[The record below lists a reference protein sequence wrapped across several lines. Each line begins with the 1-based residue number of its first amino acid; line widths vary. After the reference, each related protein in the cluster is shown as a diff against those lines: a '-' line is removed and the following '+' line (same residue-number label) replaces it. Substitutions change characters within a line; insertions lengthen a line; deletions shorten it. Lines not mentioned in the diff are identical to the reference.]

1 MNYVSDIK
9 ELIGNTPL
17 IKLTHIDVKENVNI
31 FAKLEC
37 FNPGGSIKDRIGISM
52 IEGAEKKGILKKGYT
67 IVDAT
72 AGNTGI
78 GIALAAINKG
88 YNIIF
93 VVPTKFSIE
102 KQKLI
107 KALGAS
113 IINTPDEEG
122 MLGAIN
128 KSNELLQ
135 EIPNSI
141 SLEQFENDDN
151 PLSHYET
158 TGPEIYEALE
168 GKIDYFLSGAG
179 SGGTYTGIVKYLKEK
194 DNNIKG
200 ILADPEGSTMVGGE
214 HGSYKIEGIGNDF
227 VPKTM
232 DISLVDKVIK
242 VNDEEAFKKVR
253 LLAKKE
259 GLIVGSSSGA
269 ILAAALKLSQEI
281 DSGNIVIVFP
291 DRGDRYLSTTLFD
304 YWK

>member
-1 MNYVSDIK
+1 MNYVSDVK

-17 IKLTHIDVKENVNI
+17 IKLTHINVKKNINI

-37 FNPGGSIKDRIGISM
+37 FNPGGSVKDRIGVSM
-52 IEGAEKKGILKKGYT
+52 IEGAERNGSLKRGYT

-72 AGNTGI
+72 AGNTGL

-102 KQKLI
+102 KQKLM
-107 KALGAS
+107 KALGAK

-128 KSNELLQ
+128 KASELLK
-135 EIPNSI
+135 EIPDST
-141 SLEQFENDDN
+141 SLGQFENEDN
-151 PLSHYET
+151 PLAHYKT
-158 TGPEIYEALE
+158 TGPEIYKALD
-168 GKIDYFLSGAG
+168 GNINYFVAGAG
-179 SGGTYTGIVKYLKEK
+179 SGGTFTGIIKYLKEK
-194 DNNIKG
+194 NKNIKG
-200 ILADPEGSTMVGGE
+200 VLADPEGSTMVGGE
-214 HGSYKIEGIGNDF
+214 HKSYKIEGIGNDF

-242 VNDEEAFKKVR
+242 VSDDEAFKNVK

-269 ILAAALKLSQEI
+269 ILSAALKLTGEI
-281 DSGNIVIVFP
+281 YSGNIVVVFP

-304 YWK
+304 D

>member
-242 VNDEEAFKKVR
+242 VNDEEAFKKVI

-269 ILAAALKLSQEI
+269 ILAAALKLSKEI

-304 YWK
+304 Y

>member
-1 MNYVSDIK
+1 M
-9 ELIGNTPL
+9 L
-17 IKLTHIDVKENVNI
+17 
-31 FAKLEC
+31 
-37 FNPGGSIKDRIGISM
+37 
-52 IEGAEKKGILKKGYT
+52 
-67 IVDAT
+67 
-72 AGNTGI
+72 
-78 GIALAAINKG
+78 
-88 YNIIF
+88 
-93 VVPTKFSIE
+93 
-102 KQKLI
+102 
-107 KALGAS
+107 S
-113 IINTPDEEG
+113 IINTPDEDG

-128 KSNELLQ
+128 KAKELLK

-304 YWK
+304 Y

>member
-1 MNYVSDIK
+1 MNYVSDVK

-17 IKLTHIDVKENVNI
+17 IKLTHINVKKNINI

-37 FNPGGSIKDRIGISM
+37 FNPGGSVKDRIGVSM
-52 IEGAEKKGILKKGYT
+52 IEGAERNGSLKRGYT

-72 AGNTGI
+72 AGNTGL

-102 KQKLI
+102 KQKLM
-107 KALGAS
+107 KALGAK

-128 KSNELLQ
+128 KASELLK
-135 EIPNSI
+135 EIPDST
-141 SLEQFENDDN
+141 SLGQFENEDN
-151 PLSHYET
+151 PLAHYKT
-158 TGPEIYEALE
+158 TGPEIYKALE
-168 GKIDYFLSGAG
+168 GNINYFVAGAG
-179 SGGTYTGIVKYLKEK
+179 SGGTFTGIIKYLKEK
-194 DNNIKG
+194 NKNIKG
-200 ILADPEGSTMVGGE
+200 VLADPEGSTMVGGE
-214 HGSYKIEGIGNDF
+214 HKSYKIEGIGNDF

-242 VNDEEAFKKVR
+242 VSDDEAFKNVK

-269 ILAAALKLSQEI
+269 ILSAALKLTGEI
-281 DSGNIVIVFP
+281 DSGNIVVVFP

-304 YWK
+304 D

>member
-122 MLGAIN
+122 MLGAIK

-242 VNDEEAFKKVR
+242 VNDEEAFKEVR

-304 YWK
+304 Y

>member
-1 MNYVSDIK
+1 MNYVSDVK

-17 IKLTHIDVKENVNI
+17 IKLTHINVKKNINI

-37 FNPGGSIKDRIGISM
+37 FNPGGSVKDRIGVSM
-52 IEGAEKKGILKKGYT
+52 IEGAERNGSLKRGYT

-72 AGNTGI
+72 AGNTGL

-102 KQKLI
+102 KQKLM
-107 KALGAS
+107 KALGAK

-128 KSNELLQ
+128 KASELLK
-135 EIPNSI
+135 EIPDST
-141 SLEQFENDDN
+141 SLGQFENEDN
-151 PLSHYET
+151 PLAHYKT
-158 TGPEIYEALE
+158 TGPEIYKALE
-168 GKIDYFLSGAG
+168 GNINYFVAGAG
-179 SGGTYTGIVKYLKEK
+179 SGGTFTGIIKYLKEK
-194 DNNIKG
+194 NKNIKG
-200 ILADPEGSTMVGGE
+200 VLADPEGSTMVGGE
-214 HGSYKIEGIGNDF
+214 HKSYKIEGIGNDF

-242 VNDEEAFKKVR
+242 VSDDEAFKNVK

-269 ILAAALKLSQEI
+269 ILSAALKLTGEI
-281 DSGNIVIVFP
+281 YSGNIVVVFP

-304 YWK
+304 D

>member
-37 FNPGGSIKDRIGISM
+37 FNPGGSVKDRIGVSM
-52 IEGAEKKGILKKGYT
+52 IEGAEKKGILRKGYT
-67 IVDAT
+67 IIDAT

-107 KALGAS
+107 KALGAK

-128 KSNELLQ
+128 KAKELLN
-135 EIPNSI
+135 EIPSSI
-141 SLEQFENDDN
+141 SLEQFENIDN
-151 PLSHYET
+151 PLSHYES
-158 TGPEIYEALE
+158 TGPEIYEALD
-168 GKIDYFLSGAG
+168 GNINYFLAGAG
-179 SGGTYTGIVKYLKEK
+179 SGGTFTGIVKYLKEK
-194 DNNIKG
+194 DKNIKG
-200 ILADPEGSTMVGGE
+200 VLVDPEGSTMVGGE

-232 DISLVDKVIK
+232 DISLVDKIIK
-242 VNDEEAFKKVR
+242 VNDEEAFDTVR

-269 ILAAALKLSQEI
+269 ILAAALKLTKAIE
-281 DSGNIVIVFP
+281 SGNIVIVFP
-291 DRGDRYLSTTLFD
+291 DRGDRYLSTTLFND
-304 YWK
+304 